1 MIELSR
7 KIIDLIENARKF
19 VVKTTNTTMIFAY
32 YSVGKMIVDELQ
44 SGSEKAEYGT
54 QLLVYFNKEVP
65 HLSIEKYTTQSL
77 TERG

>member
-7 KIIDLIENARKF
+7 KIIDLIENARMF

-54 QLLVYFNKEVP
+54 QLLENVIFIFISKNRQG
-65 HLSIEKYTTQSL
+65 IFC
-77 TERG
+77 R